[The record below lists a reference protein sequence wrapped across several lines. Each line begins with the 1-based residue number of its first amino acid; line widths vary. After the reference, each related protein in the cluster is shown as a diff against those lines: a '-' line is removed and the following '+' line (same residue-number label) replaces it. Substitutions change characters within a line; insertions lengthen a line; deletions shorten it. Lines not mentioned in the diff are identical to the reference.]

1 MRWITTLSLLALAAG
16 LGACSSGTIEPIEG
30 CAASETMM
38 PICAFQSPE
47 DIEVLPGEAALLVGE
62 YGGLGGTVRGTLK
75 VLRLADH
82 SVEVLYPKDGA
93 QAAAIG
99 GQVWGDPACP
109 GPPGE
114 EFAAHGIHL
123 ATRPDGSQQVL
134 VVNHVQREAVEFFE
148 LRGEGEAVE
157 LVWRGCAV
165 APEELWLNDVVAL
178 PEGGFV
184 ATHMLPRGS
193 GIWTIRFNEWTGRD
207 TGYAVEWQPQTGWN
221 EIPGSAG
228 NLTNGIEI
236 SEDGATLF
244 VNYYLGNRVIAL
256 DRASGKRLWETAVDK
271 PDNSSWSADGRL
283 LVAGHSS
290 PIGET
295 LLYSEMPGAGCP
307 LPFSIVS
314 IDPRDGSSEILLE
327 AEGAPMGGVT
337 TAVQV
342 GEALYFGS
350 FTGDRMA
357 RYRLAR

>member
-1 MRWITTLSLLALAAG
+1 MRWISVLFGLVFAVG
-16 LGACSSGTIEPIEG
+16 LGACSPGTIDPIQG
-30 CAASETMM
+30 CEASDRMT

-47 DIEVLPGEAALLVGE
+47 DIEVLPGETALLVGE

-75 VLRLADH
+75 VLHLADH
-82 SVEVLYPKDGA
+82 RVEVLYPKPG
-93 QAAAIG
+93 AAAAG
-99 GQVWGDPACP
+99 VAGQIWGDPACP

-114 EFAAHGIHL
+114 DFAAHGIHL
-123 ATRPDGSQQVL
+123 ATRADGARQVL
-134 VVNHVQREAVEFFE
+134 VVNHVKREAIEFFE
-148 LRGEGEAVE
+148 LRGEADAFE

-165 APEELWLNDVVAL
+165 APDELWLNDVVAL

-207 TGYAVEWQPQTGWN
+207 TGYAVEWQPETGWN

-236 SEDGATLF
+236 SEDGKTLF
-244 VNYYLGNRVIAL
+244 INYYLGNRVVAL
-256 DRASGKRLWETAVDK
+256 DRAGGTRLWEISVSK

-290 PIGET
+290 SIGET

-307 LPFSIVS
+307 LPFTIVAV
-314 IDPRDGSSEILLE
+314 DPADGSSEVMYA
-327 AEGAPMGGVT
+327 AEGPPMGGVT

-342 GEALYFGS
+342 GDALYFGS

-357 RYRLAR
+357 RLALPE